1 MTVEE
6 LLSRI
11 SSRELT
17 EWQAFFTLE
26 AEERR
31 EREMVEDALS
41 GAQNRR
47 WRR

>member
-31 EREMVEDALS
+31 EREMVEDVVN
-41 GAQNRR
+41 GAQSPR